1 MKKFYD
7 GFPLLNKLDIKGNKP
22 EIYICTSNRSAG
34 KTTFFSKYLV
44 DQFKKYREKFG
55 LLYRYNY
62 ELDDVADKFFKDI
75 SGLFFPKNFLESKRR
90 ASGIFHELFLDGAS
104 CGYAISINSVDQLK
118 KYSHLFSDIKHIM
131 FDEFQTESQRYCSD
145 EIKKFIS
152 VHTTIARGQGKQVR
166 YVPIYMVGN
175 PVSILNPYYLELGIT
190 ERLRSDTKFL
200 RGDGYVLEQGF
211 NLSASKA
218 MDSSG
223 FNRAFAKNEYLAY
236 SKEGVY
242 LFDDKAF
249 IDKPEG
255 RCYYIM
261 TIRYNNNEYGV
272 LEYPD
277 LGLMYV
283 SNKPD
288 KTCKLKVTVNYTD
301 HDVNFIM
308 LRQNSYILDN
318 FRTYFEQGCFRFKNQ
333 QCKEALIKV
342 LALRLKL

>member
-1 MKKFYD
+1 MSDFYN
-7 GFPLLNKLDIKGNKP
+7 GYPLLNKLDINGNKP

-34 KTTFFSKYLV
+34 KTTFFSKFLV
-44 DQFKKYREKFG
+44 DNYKKYHKKFG

-62 ELDDVADKFFKDI
+62 ELDDVAEKFFKDI
-75 SGLFFPKNFLESKRR
+75 GGLFFPNNFMESKRR
-90 ASGIFHELFLDGAS
+90 ASGIFHELFLDGGS

-118 KYSHLFSDIKHIM
+118 KYSHLFSDIEHIM
-131 FDEFQTESQRYCSD
+131 FDEFQTESGRYCND
-145 EIKKFIS
+145 EVKKFIS
-152 VHTTIARGQGKQVR
+152 VHTTISRGKGKQVR
-166 YVPIYMVGN
+166 YVPVYMVAN

-200 RGDGYVLEQGF
+200 RGDGFVLEQGF
-211 NLSASKA
+211 NMAASQA
-218 MDSSG
+218 METSG
-223 FNRAFAKNEYLAY
+223 FNKAFAKNDYIAY
-236 SKEGVY
+236 AKEGVY

-249 IDKPEG
+249 IEKPEG

-261 TIRYNNNEYGV
+261 TIRYNNVDYGV

-301 HDVNFIM
+301 HDVNYIM
-308 LRQNSYILDN
+308 LRQSSYIIDN
-318 FRTYFEQGCFRFKNQ
+318 FKSYFEQGCFRFKNQ